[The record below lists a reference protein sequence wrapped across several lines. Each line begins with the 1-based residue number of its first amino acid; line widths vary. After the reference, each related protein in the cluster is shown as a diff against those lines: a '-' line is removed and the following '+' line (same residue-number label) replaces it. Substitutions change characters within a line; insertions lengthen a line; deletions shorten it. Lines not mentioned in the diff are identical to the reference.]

1 MRDRNVIR
9 GRKQTGHYFACKN
22 HFSSI
27 LGSSILFRK
36 PIEADSCF
44 ISVRIVI
51 KTTFTERCNQ
61 INYIAFNYS
70 RTREQDCHVC
80 HFPSQRVLLNT
91 GNHLLRFLTFCQK
104 NITSDKEYEVEFDG
118 DELFYVD
125 PMTYRVETCQYNIPH
140 CIVAL
145 WEKIWGVPN
154 TLICQVINF
163 HSTPVDVTWTIN
175 EQPVGERTISQ
186 TQYYSNEDFSFRIF
200 SYLSITPQEGDIYS
214 CSVGHISLQE
224 PFTRNWGESLLLFLH
239 YMSVCVGSVTL
250 GVVGV
255 ATGVWFIKKAKRSGW
270 ALRT

>member
-104 NITSDKEYEVEFDG
+104 NIT
-118 DELFYVD
+118 
-125 PMTYRVETCQYNIPH
+125 I
-140 CIVAL
+140 
-145 WEKIWGVPN
+145 PN

-224 PFTRNWGESLLLFLH
+224 PFTRNWGESLLTVETA
-239 YMSVCVGSVTL
+239 VCVGSVTL

-255 ATGVWFIKKAKRSGW
+255 ATGVWFIKKAKSS
-270 ALRT
+270 LL

>member
-1 MRDRNVIR
+1 MG
-9 GRKQTGHYFACKN
+9 GRVFLAL
-22 HFSSI
+22 I
-27 LGSSILFRK
+27 L
-36 PIEADSCF
+36 
-44 ISVRIVI
+44 
-51 KTTFTERCNQ
+51 
-61 INYIAFNYS
+61 
-70 RTREQDCHVC
+70 DCHVC

-125 PMTYRVETCQYNIPH
+125 PMTYRWTPDPGLSGCLDWCEHYPH
-140 CIVAL
+140 S
-145 WEKIWGVPN
+145 GVN
-154 TLICQVINF
+154 NRVINF

-224 PFTRNWGESLLLFLH
+224 PFTRNWEVEVH
-239 YMSVCVGSVTL
+239 TAHQTVETAVCVGSVTL

>member
-1 MRDRNVIR
+1 MG
-9 GRKQTGHYFACKN
+9 GRVFLAL
-22 HFSSI
+22 I
-27 LGSSILFRK
+27 LG
-36 PIEADSCF
+36 
-44 ISVRIVI
+44 
-51 KTTFTERCNQ
+51 
-61 INYIAFNYS
+61 
-70 RTREQDCHVC
+70 VC
-80 HFPSQRVLLNT
+80 LLSHRQS
-91 GNHLLRFLTFCQK
+91 NHLLRFLTFCQK

-125 PMTYRVETCQYNIPH
+125 PMTYRWTPDPGLSNPRADKPLSSGCLDWCEHYPH
-140 CIVAL
+140 S
-145 WEKIWGVPN
+145 GVN
-154 TLICQVINF
+154 NRVINF

-224 PFTRNWGESLLLFLH
+224 PFTRNWEVEVH
-239 YMSVCVGSVTL
+239 TAHQTVETAVCVGSVTL

>member
-118 DELFYVD
+118 DELFYFA
-125 PMTYRVETCQYNIPH
+125 QYSGCLDWCEHYPH
-140 CIVAL
+140 S
-145 WEKIWGVPN
+145 GVN
-154 TLICQVINF
+154 NRASHIY
-163 HSTPVDVTWTIN
+163 
-175 EQPVGERTISQ
+175 Q

-224 PFTRNWGESLLLFLH
+224 PFTRNWEVEVH
-239 YMSVCVGSVTL
+239 TAHQTVETAVCVGSVTL